1 MIIISVFIGVC
12 KSLPRKICE
21 KNVNFQSGYNNETE
35 SPKLKRVI
43 SEFTFFIRFNLIVP
57 IFFSSL
63 DIRIPILGIPPGKRT
78 TIILTADNPKFFF
91 FMSFRFHMTNRTF
104 VSIVSSIIHYNKTVA
119 EKVTKV
125 RDVKKLYYFSHSF
138 VRLLSYSKL

>member
-1 MIIISVFIGVC
+1 MFIIIYQTG
-12 KSLPRKICE
+12 
-21 KNVNFQSGYNNETE
+21 KNRHIYLA
-35 SPKLKRVI
+35 KL
-43 SEFTFFIRFNLIVP
+43 E
-57 IFFSSL
+57 
-63 DIRIPILGIPPGKRT
+63 
-78 TIILTADNPKFFF
+78 
-91 FMSFRFHMTNRTF
+91 F